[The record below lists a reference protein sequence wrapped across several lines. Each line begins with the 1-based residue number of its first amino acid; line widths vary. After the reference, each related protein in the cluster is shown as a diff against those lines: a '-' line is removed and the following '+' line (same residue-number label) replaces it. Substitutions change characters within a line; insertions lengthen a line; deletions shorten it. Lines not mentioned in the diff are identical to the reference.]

1 MGRRSDKENKSVYQ
15 LSREEVDMTR
25 AEASEALGFIS
36 ESRLEKIENDKT
48 PAQPEDIVAMARAY
62 GKPDLCNWYCSHE
75 CAIGIDHV
83 PEVKVRNLSQI
94 ILSMISTLN
103 SLEKEKDRLIEITE
117 DGQISE
123 DEMADFTRIQAQL
136 EKISLSVESLK
147 LWVSKAIS
155 TGAIADNDPPSVWP
169 DPRR

>member
-1 MGRRSDKENKSVYQ
+1 MGRRSDKEDKSIYQ
-15 LSREEVDMTR
+15 LSREAAGMTR
-25 AEASEALGFIS
+25 ATASEALEYIS
-36 ESRLEKIENDKT
+36 ESRLEKIENGKT
-48 PAQPEDIVAMARAY
+48 PAQPEDIQAMARAY
-62 GKPDLCNWYCSHE
+62 GRPDLCNWYCSHE

-123 DEMADFTRIQAQL
+123 DEMEDFSRIRAQL
-136 EKISLSVESLK
+136 DKISLSVESLR
-147 LWVSKAIS
+147 LWVDRTVAAGTAAPKKE
-155 TGAIADNDPPSVWP
+155 G
-169 DPRR
+169 